1 MPFEKAFKE
10 IIDGSIDSLIA
21 AVKDTSAD
29 IKDHQSIWKYDHA
42 FDFCYGQTVGRISGL
57 AYSVFVSQYRRQPN
71 IEEQREINSI
81 IVARAK
87 EIREAMKHLR
97 AIT

>member
-1 MPFEKAFKE
+1 MPFDKAFKE
-10 IIDGSIDSLIA
+10 IINGSIDSLIA
-21 AVKDTSAD
+21 AVSDTSSD
-29 IKDHQSIWKYDHA
+29 IRNHQAIWKYDHA

-71 IEEQREINSI
+71 LDEQREINSI

-87 EIREAMKHLR
+87 EIRDAMKHLK
-97 AIT
+97 AII